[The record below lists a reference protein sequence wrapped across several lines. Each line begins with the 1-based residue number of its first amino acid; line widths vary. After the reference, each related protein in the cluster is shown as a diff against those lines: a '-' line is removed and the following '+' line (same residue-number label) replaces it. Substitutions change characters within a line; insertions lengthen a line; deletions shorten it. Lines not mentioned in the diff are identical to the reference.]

1 LLGLLPAAPPPA
13 GAAGS
18 RGLLH
23 RKPAPADRALAC
35 PSGLARAWLGVGGSG
50 EGGGGGVSGSG
61 GDAATLAAG
70 DSSSPL
76 ASPPPSPL
84 AVAVARADP
93 LSCALLLAAAALDGW
108 AAAATADSRRGPQTV
123 APLVTP
129 EEVVAL
135 LLTFRV
141 DDDAY
146 HNCIDYSGSSSSSS
160 GCTHSGSSRSGSISG
175 SSNRSH
181 YCDGGGFAAAV
192 AAVSEVSAATVAAYV
207 ERRAVGFCGGEPA
220 TAWSLDDDA
229 PVQRRTSH
237 ATLFVFHNPRRNAF
251 VE

>member
-1 LLGLLPAAPPPA
+1 
-13 GAAGS
+13 
-18 RGLLH
+18 
-23 RKPAPADRALAC
+23 
-35 PSGLARAWLGVGGSG
+35 
-50 EGGGGGVSGSG
+50 
-61 GDAATLAAG
+61 
-70 DSSSPL
+70 
-76 ASPPPSPL
+76 
-84 AVAVARADP
+84 VAVARADP

-146 HNCIDYSGSSSSSS
+146 HNCIDYSGSSSGG